1 MVETRAMRNRIK
13 RSTASSSDSDGSYI
27 KTRSQK
33 KAYGEV
39 VIKKIVDF
47 YNTNGVVPKHG
58 NNLYEDSLAD
68 FLDEFNKPYPFCFS
82 SDHKDLLLQVYPWL
96 NSSSN
101 SSSEVPTSDDEDVVE
116 AVCQCNESVAV
127 TTDANRPAYVH
138 VFRAMLVV
146 WALVMYCVYMYW
158 MSRWLMDRGVK
169 YYM

>member
-39 VIKKIVDF
+39 VIKKIVAF
-47 YNTNGVVPKHG
+47 YDANGVVPKHG
-58 NNLYEDSLAD
+58 NNMYEDSLAD

-82 SDHKDLLLQVYPWL
+82 SDHKDLLLTVYPWL
-96 NSSSN
+96 NTSSN
-101 SSSEVPTSDDEDVVE
+101 SEVQTSDDEAVVE
-116 AVCQCNESVAV
+116 AVCQSNEAV
-127 TTDANRPAYVH
+127 TTPVTTDVARPAYVH
-138 VFRAMLVV
+138 VFRVVLVV

-158 MSRWLMDRGVK
+158 MSRWLMNRDFS
-169 YYM
+169 YFM

>member
-39 VIKKIVDF
+39 VIQKIVDF
-47 YNTNGVVPKHG
+47 YNANGVVPKHG

-96 NSSSN
+96 SSSN
-101 SSSEVPTSDDEDVVE
+101 DSEAPTSDDEDIVE
-116 AVCQCNESVAV
+116 AVCQCNESLPTPV
-127 TTDANRPAYVH
+127 TADVTRPAYVH
-138 VFRAMLVV
+138 VFRGLLIAWGLI
-146 WALVMYCVYMYW
+146 MYCVYMYW
-158 MSRWLMDRGVK
+158 MSRWLMDRNVK